1 MSWIFNNWQWIA
13 ELTWIHVK
21 LCIPAIALAVLIA
34 VPLGYVG
41 FRWPRVGGPVATL
54 TSLMYA
60 IPALPLIIVLPM
72 MLGTALRSPMT
83 IVAALTIYGVALLVR
98 SAADGFGSVDSF
110 ARESARAMGMSRWM
124 SFWKVEL
131 PLAGPVL
138 LSGIRVVSVSTISL
152 ATIGALVGMPSLGS
166 LLTDGF
172 QRGILNE
179 VLAGI
184 AMTVILALVIDAV
197 LLLLGRVSMPW
208 SRESRAKR

>member
-1 MSWIFNNWQWIA
+1 MSWFLDNWQWVA
-13 ELTWIHVK
+13 ELTWIHIK

-41 FRWPRVGGPVATL
+41 FRWPRVGGPVASF
-54 TSLMYA
+54 TSLLYA

-72 MLGTALRSPMT
+72 LLGTTLRSPVT

-98 SAADGFGSVDSF
+98 NATDAFGSVDSF
-110 ARESARAMGMSRWM
+110 ARESARAMGMSRWA

-172 QRGILNE
+172 QRGILGE
-179 VLAGI
+179 VLSGI
-184 AMTVILALVIDAV
+184 VMTVVLALVMDAL
-197 LLLLGRVSMPW
+197 LLLLGRILLPW
-208 SRESRAKR
+208 SRESRVKQ